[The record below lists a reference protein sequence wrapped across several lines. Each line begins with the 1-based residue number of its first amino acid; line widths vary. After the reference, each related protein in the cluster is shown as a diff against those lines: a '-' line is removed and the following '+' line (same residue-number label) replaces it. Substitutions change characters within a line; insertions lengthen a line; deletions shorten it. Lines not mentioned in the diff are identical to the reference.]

1 MADLA
6 FRPAAELGAAIR
18 RRELGCRELLE
29 HHLARVERLNPRIN
43 AIVTLDVEAARRRAD
58 AADRAVAGG
67 EPLGPLHGLPMT
79 IKDALETT
87 ELVIPGEKIA
97 QVVRERED
105 PLPDRNARQDGI
117 DQMGG
122 VRGHPPAAAAGAEAA
137 ALAREGYQP
146 L

>member
-122 VRGHPPAAAAGAEAA
+122 VRGHPPAAAARAEAA